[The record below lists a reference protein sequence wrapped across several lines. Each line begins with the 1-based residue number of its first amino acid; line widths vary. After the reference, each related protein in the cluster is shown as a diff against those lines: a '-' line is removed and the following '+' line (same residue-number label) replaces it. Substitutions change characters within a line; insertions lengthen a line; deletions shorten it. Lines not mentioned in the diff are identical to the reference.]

1 MMILPKFRKI
11 NVQSYKPGKSR
22 LSRIKKI
29 VKLSANE
36 SALGVSPK
44 VKKEINNKINFSKY
58 PDNKSENLRLA
69 ISKNFKCK
77 FEKIICGAGSDE
89 IIQIIC
95 QLFLKPRDEV
105 IVPQYSFLMYRIY
118 AKIAGAKILDAKENN
133 YKISVSE
140 IIKKVSKKTKIV
152 FLANPNNPT
161 GTYLTKNELLKL
173 RKELRN
179 NILLVVDDAY
189 NEYIEKRDYVS
200 GLKLFKKSNNV
211 VVLRT
216 LSKIYGLAALRV
228 GWGYGPKKII
238 DAMNVIKPPFNL
250 NMAAQ
255 IGAVA
260 ALNDKKFIKRSIR
273 HNFIWAN
280 KIKKVL
286 NKFNI
291 ITNDVNTNFF
301 LLNFS
306 KCRYSANYIQK
317 NLENNGII
325 LRSMKSY
332 KIKNSLRLTIGNVA
346 ANNKLIKTAY
356 TWTNLSI
363 AGNYRLLNNRM
374 LAHGAVSLM
383 YSQSKIN
390 SQLLGIRGGANYQIQ
405 TNLSATLTG
414 YIRIYSVPSEKFIE
428 TNSSGI
434 VLTLNYNF

>member
-1 MMILPKFRKI
+1 MTLPKFRKI
-11 NVQSYKPGKSR
+11 NVRSYKPGKSK

-58 PDNKSENLRLA
+58 PDNKSKNLRLA

-95 QLFLKPRDEV
+95 QLFLKPKDEV

-118 AKIAGAKILDAKENN
+118 SKITGANVVYAKENN

-161 GTYLTKNELLKL
+161 GTYLKKNELIQLRKKL
-173 RKELRN
+173 RS

-189 NEYIEKRDYVS
+189 DEYIQKKDYVS
-200 GLKLFKKSNNV
+200 GLKLFNKSKNV
-211 VVLRT
+211 IILRT
-216 LSKIYGLAALRV
+216 FSKIYGLAALRI

-238 DAMNVIKPPFNL
+238 EAMNIIKPPFNV

-255 IGAVA
+255 LGAVA
-260 ALNDKKFIKRSIR
+260 SLNDKSFIKKSIK
-273 HNFIWAN
+273 HNILWGN
-280 KIKKVL
+280 KIKKFL
-286 NKFNI
+286 NKFKI

-301 LLNFS
+301 LLNFNN
-306 KCRYSANYIQK
+306 CRYSANYIQK
-317 NLENNGII
+317 KLENNGII
-325 LRSMKSY
+325 LRSMKTY
-332 KIKNSLRLTIGNVA
+332 KIKNALRLTIGNNTE
-346 ANNKLIKTAY
+346 NNKFI
-356 TWTNLSI
+356 NI
-363 AGNYRLLNNRM
+363 LN
-374 LAHGAVSLM
+374 
-383 YSQSKIN
+383 KIF
-390 SQLLGIRGGANYQIQ
+390 
-405 TNLSATLTG
+405 
-414 YIRIYSVPSEKFIE
+414 KK
-428 TNSSGI
+428 
-434 VLTLNYNF
+434 